1 MPRMESQIG
10 SSSPQPTVFLN
21 LKRNQACHQCRRR
34 KMRCDAQKPCSTCVK
49 SHRFAAFGNP
59 DLLQVE
65 PECTYD
71 NIVSEGN
78 VVKHRTKY
86 QVLEGR
92 IRELESLLEQQSKEK
107 ELFIAT
113 AGPSATPLNPLSAPA
128 EALGGSSNPSLP
140 EVLDP
145 LAFLPLDQFNA
156 PSETQST
163 VPLSNDSEQQLTISG
178 WPIRLPKPDLFYHL
192 VDVFFTSY
200 PHAHY
205 IIHRPSFMLSL
216 ALSPKSPDFP
226 HVSLLH
232 AICAYAG
239 VFSYLI
245 EPPPA
250 GDLEKIYRDFI
261 FGDRRRPDTREI
273 SFAEMHTQWAEE
285 AIEQAM
291 AMGFNLLECM
301 QAGTI
306 LSGFYACQGRWV
318 ELWSTLGDVLRV
330 AVPLGL
336 NSRTGFRGDGT
347 AHLSETPET
356 LLPDPTNCVEEETR
370 VNLFWVA
377 YANERLSESPG
388 SWAMCLDDQD
398 IHQVVPGDL
407 LHFEAGHDIQGE
419 RQTLES
425 PDLLIRHFPEH
436 SDGFTL
442 YIKATILVSK
452 VKSFNLRIRFKYPKA
467 TDLRELVEFQEL
479 EQSVASFRKF
489 LPQRYNSPIIQS
501 GRGLDI
507 HVYTAHLI
515 FQFAMI
521 LLHDKHA
528 NLYSPN
534 CQSAHRIIAAART
547 IVELLYAISST
558 SYDITRL
565 PPICVQCWGRAASVL
580 TECSQIVRVY
590 SISQQGPSELN
601 ENSRVT
607 PATNVGFASSSN
619 WSPSAGETAGIASTL
634 TELQSLFPEN
644 TALP

>member
-10 SSSPQPTVFLN
+10 SSSSQPTVFLN
-21 LKRNQACHQCRRR
+21 LKRNQVSAMFYQTEKYLHTPKNRHVTNAEGE
-34 KMRCDAQKPCSTCVK
+34 RCDAQKPCSTCVK

-92 IRELESLLEQQSKEK
+92 IPGEPARAAIKRK
-107 ELFIAT
+107 RAIHRHCWTF
-113 AGPSATPLNPLSAPA
+113 GYPSNPLSAPA

-250 GDLEKIYRDFI
+250 GDLEKYIATLFSAI
-261 FGDRRRPDTREI
+261 
-273 SFAEMHTQWAEE
+273 WAEE

-301 QAGTI
+301 Q
-306 LSGFYACQGRWV
+306 
-318 ELWSTLGDVLRV
+318 V

-479 EQSVASFRKF
+479 EQSVASFR
-489 LPQRYNSPIIQS
+489 
-501 GRGLDI
+501 
-507 HVYTAHLI
+507 
-515 FQFAMI
+515 
-521 LLHDKHA
+521 
-528 NLYSPN
+528 
-534 CQSAHRIIAAART
+534 
-547 IVELLYAISST
+547 
-558 SYDITRL
+558 
-565 PPICVQCWGRAASVL
+565 
-580 TECSQIVRVY
+580 
-590 SISQQGPSELN
+590 
-601 ENSRVT
+601 
-607 PATNVGFASSSN
+607 
-619 WSPSAGETAGIASTL
+619 
-634 TELQSLFPEN
+634 
-644 TALP
+644 

>member
-1 MPRMESQIG
+1 
-10 SSSPQPTVFLN
+10 
-21 LKRNQACHQCRRR
+21 
-34 KMRCDAQKPCSTCVK
+34 
-49 SHRFAAFGNP
+49 
-59 DLLQVE
+59 
-65 PECTYD
+65 
-71 NIVSEGN
+71 
-78 VVKHRTKY
+78 
-86 QVLEGR
+86 
-92 IRELESLLEQQSKEK
+92 
-107 ELFIAT
+107 
-113 AGPSATPLNPLSAPA
+113 
-128 EALGGSSNPSLP
+128 
-140 EVLDP
+140 
-145 LAFLPLDQFNA
+145 
-156 PSETQST
+156 
-163 VPLSNDSEQQLTISG
+163 
-178 WPIRLPKPDLFYHL
+178 
-192 VDVFFTSY
+192 
-200 PHAHY
+200 
-205 IIHRPSFMLSL
+205 
-216 ALSPKSPDFP
+216 
-226 HVSLLH
+226 
-232 AICAYAG
+232 
-239 VFSYLI
+239 
-245 EPPPA
+245 
-250 GDLEKIYRDFI
+250 
-261 FGDRRRPDTREI
+261 
-273 SFAEMHTQWAEE
+273 WAEE

-356 LLPDPTNCVEEETR
+356 LLPDPVNCVEEETR
-370 VNLFWVA
+370 VNLFWVS

-442 YIKATILVSK
+442 YIKATVLVSK

-479 EQSVASFRKF
+479 EQSAASFRKF
-489 LPQRYNSPIIQS
+489 FPQRYNSPIIQS

-580 TECSQIVRVY
+580 IRLYKLETSRGNQEEAMTIDLEIQSIRFAFNQIGTRLPMALKYEKALDFELEASGLRIETEAYSKRV
-590 SISQQGPSELN
+590 PRRLN
-601 ENSRVT
+601 VPKLVT

-619 WSPSAGETAGIASTL
+619 WSPSAGETAAIASTL

>member
-10 SSSPQPTVFLN
+10 SSSSQPTVFLN
-21 LKRNQACHQCRRR
+21 LKRNQVSAMFYQTEKYLHTPKNRHVTNAEGERRVIG
-34 KMRCDAQKPCSTCVK
+34 KANESNLNLSDAQKPCSTCVK

-86 QVLEGR
+86 QVWR
-92 IRELESLLEQQSKEK
+92 
-107 ELFIAT
+107 
-113 AGPSATPLNPLSAPA
+113 A
-128 EALGGSSNPSLP
+128 EYALGGSSNPSLP

-216 ALSPKSPDFP
+216 ALSPKSPDFRMCP
-226 HVSLLH
+226 SSTPSVPML
-232 AICAYAG
+232 
-239 VFSYLI
+239 V
-245 EPPPA
+245 
-250 GDLEKIYRDFI
+250 
-261 FGDRRRPDTREI
+261 RPDTREI
-273 SFAEMHTQWAEE
+273 SFAEMHTQWARKPSNKPWLW
-285 AIEQAM
+285 ASIYL
-291 AMGFNLLECM
+291 NVCKVRSL
-301 QAGTI
+301 
-306 LSGFYACQGRWV
+306 GRRRSSFLVNSSIFLIVSSCGRRW
-318 ELWSTLGDVLRV
+318 DVLRV

-479 EQSVASFRKF
+479 EQSVASFR
-489 LPQRYNSPIIQS
+489 
-501 GRGLDI
+501 
-507 HVYTAHLI
+507 
-515 FQFAMI
+515 
-521 LLHDKHA
+521 
-528 NLYSPN
+528 
-534 CQSAHRIIAAART
+534 
-547 IVELLYAISST
+547 
-558 SYDITRL
+558 
-565 PPICVQCWGRAASVL
+565 
-580 TECSQIVRVY
+580 
-590 SISQQGPSELN
+590 
-601 ENSRVT
+601 
-607 PATNVGFASSSN
+607 
-619 WSPSAGETAGIASTL
+619 
-634 TELQSLFPEN
+634 
-644 TALP
+644 

>member
-1 MPRMESQIG
+1 
-10 SSSPQPTVFLN
+10 
-21 LKRNQACHQCRRR
+21 
-34 KMRCDAQKPCSTCVK
+34 MRCDAQKPCSTCVK

-86 QVLEGR
+86 QVWR
-92 IRELESLLEQQSKEK
+92 
-107 ELFIAT
+107 
-113 AGPSATPLNPLSAPA
+113 A
-128 EALGGSSNPSLP
+128 EYR
-140 EVLDP
+140 
-145 LAFLPLDQFNA
+145 
-156 PSETQST
+156 TQST
-163 VPLSNDSEQQLTISG
+163 VPLPNDSEQQLTISG

-205 IIHRPSFMLSL
+205 ISIGPASCSRSRSRPSRLIS
-216 ALSPKSPDFP
+216 

-291 AMGFNLLECM
+291 AMGFNLLN
-301 QAGTI
+301 
-306 LSGFYACQGRWV
+306 GRWV

-580 TECSQIVRVY
+580 IRLYKLETSRGNQEEAMTIALKFSLSGANQLAACISVTIANYFSKALDFELEASGLRIETEAYSKRVPRRLNVPKLSESIVSLNKAPRN
-590 SISQQGPSELN
+590 SMKIRESLQQPM
-601 ENSRVT
+601 
-607 PATNVGFASSSN
+607 
-619 WSPSAGETAGIASTL
+619 
-634 TELQSLFPEN
+634 
-644 TALP
+644 

>member
-1 MPRMESQIG
+1 MVRKQVIGKANES
-10 SSSPQPTVFLN
+10 N
-21 LKRNQACHQCRRR
+21 LDLS
-34 KMRCDAQKPCSTCVK
+34 DAQKPCSTCVK

-92 IRELESLLEQQSKEK
+92 IQ
-107 ELFIAT
+107 LFIAT

-156 PSETQST
+156 PSETQLT

-407 LHFEAGHDIQGE
+407 LHFEAGNHLIYSFGIFLSIVMDSPCISKVL
-419 RQTLES
+419 RYSTRIYKMLTRTLE
-425 PDLLIRHFPEH
+425 FP
-436 SDGFTL
+436 
-442 YIKATILVSK
+442 ATILVSK

-479 EQSVASFRKF
+479 EQSVASF
-489 LPQRYNSPIIQS
+489 S
-501 GRGLDI
+501 
-507 HVYTAHLI
+507 
-515 FQFAMI
+515 AMI

-565 PPICVQCWGRAASVL
+565 PPIDWLLIMLIYSNAGEERHRFWYA
-580 TECSQIVRVY
+580 TRIDRGSQEEAMTIDLEIQ
-590 SISQQGPSELN
+590 SIRREPIGCI
-601 ENSRVT
+601 VT